1 MKQSAKCE
9 IRGPHARRLREL
21 ADIMEEPVEA
31 ILGRVLA
38 EGFDAI
44 DSLDG
49 KLWAWAS
56 QKRADASTAA
66 RVRSGIKR
74 RLKAHADRSC
84 RSQMATWRKEGG
96 EEWRRR
102 NITDGLRLVHE
113 EINQL

>member
-1 MKQSAKCE
+1 MKPPTKCE
-9 IRGPHARRLREL
+9 IRGPHARQVREL
-21 ADIMEEPVEA
+21 AEIMEEPMEA
-31 ILGRVLA
+31 VLGRVLA
-38 EGFDAI
+38 ERFDAI

-84 RSQMATWRKEGG
+84 RAFS
-96 EEWRRR
+96 
-102 NITDGLRLVHE
+102 I
-113 EINQL
+113 